1 MSLRKS
7 GLTESK
13 KMLGS
18 KKTLGSKKRGG
29 ATLGR
34 PVPPILIPP
43 KASFQSIEKTTGF
56 QMVRHQADAFEA
68 PFSRVDTKWVKTE
81 LKVFTDEEIYHLVA
95 PKRTFA
101 RRQANRQPL
110 TVEETD
116 KALRLARI
124 AKLAQSVFGDADRAG
139 RWMRKPK
146 TALSGAAPLAYL
158 ASENGARLVEDM
170 LYRIDAGFSF

>member
-1 MSLRKS
+1 MPSKTPFRAFEERS
-7 GLTESK
+7 GLESPF
-13 KMLGS
+13 
-18 KKTLGSKKRGG
+18 
-29 ATLGR
+29 AT
-34 PVPPILIPP
+34 I
-43 KASFQSIEKTTGF
+43 
-56 QMVRHQADAFEA
+56 
-68 PFSRVDTKWVKTE
+68 DTRWVKSRLKAFTE
-81 LKVFTDEEIYHLVA
+81 EEIYYLVA

-124 AKLAQSVFGDADRAG
+124 AELAQSVFGDVDKAG

-146 TALSGAAPLAYL
+146 TSLGGAAPLAYL

>member
-1 MSLRKS
+1 MSLRKL
-7 GLTESK
+7 GLPESK
-13 KMLGS
+13 KS
-18 KKTLGSKKRGG
+18 LGSKKRG
-29 ATLGR
+29 AAARNR
-34 PVPPILIPP
+34 PVKPISTLP
-43 KASFQSIEKTTGF
+43 KANFRTIEETIRF
-56 QMVRHQADAFEA
+56 PIAPRPADVFDA
-68 PFSRVDTKWVKTE
+68 PFAQVDTSWVKNE
-81 LKVFTDEEIYHLVA
+81 LKAFTEEEIYHLVA

-101 RRQANRQPL
+101 RRQANKQPL

-124 AKLAQSVFGDADRAG
+124 AKLAHSVFSDADKAG

-146 TALSGAAPLAYL
+146 TSLGGVAPVTYL

>member
-1 MSLRKS
+1 MSVRKS
-7 GLTESK
+7 ES
-13 KMLGS
+13 LGS
-18 KKTLGSKKRGG
+18 KSPRSKKGGG
-29 ATLGR
+29 AARNR
-34 PVPPILIPP
+34 PVKPISMP
-43 KASFQSIEKTTGF
+43 SKTPF
-56 QMVRHQADAFEA
+56 RAFEERSGA
-68 PFSRVDTKWVKTE
+68 PMVPRQPDALESPFATIDTRWVKSRLRAFTE
-81 LKVFTDEEIYHLVA
+81 EEIYHLVA

-124 AKLAQSVFGDADRAG
+124 AELAQSVFGDVDKAG

-146 TALSGAAPLAYL
+146 TSLGGAAPLAYL

>member
-1 MSLRKS
+1 MKPVGVSPPVNKP
-7 GLTESK
+7 
-13 KMLGS
+13 
-18 KKTLGSKKRGG
+18 
-29 ATLGR
+29 ATALPQGD
-34 PVPPILIPP
+34 VL
-43 KASFQSIEKTTGF
+43 
-56 QMVRHQADAFEA
+56 DA
-68 PFSRVDTKWVKTE
+68 PFARVDTAWIKKELTAFTE
-81 LKVFTDEEIYHLVA
+81 DEIHHLVA

-124 AKLAQSVFGDADRAG
+124 AKLAQSVFGDAEKAG

-146 TALSGAAPLAYL
+146 QSLAGAAPLAYL

-170 LYRIDAGFSF
+170 LYRIDAGFAF

>member
-1 MSLRKS
+1 MKPVGVSPPVNKP
-7 GLTESK
+7 
-13 KMLGS
+13 
-18 KKTLGSKKRGG
+18 
-29 ATLGR
+29 ATALPQGD
-34 PVPPILIPP
+34 V
-43 KASFQSIEKTTGF
+43 F
-56 QMVRHQADAFEA
+56 DA
-68 PFSRVDTKWVKTE
+68 PFARVDTAWVKNELTAFTE
-81 LKVFTDEEIYHLVA
+81 DEIHHLVA

-124 AKLAQSVFGDADRAG
+124 AKLAQSVFGDAEKAG

-146 TALSGAAPLAYL
+146 QSLAGAAPLAYL

-170 LYRIDAGFSF
+170 LYRIDAGFAF

>member
-1 MSLRKS
+1 MSGFPLVPRQPDA
-7 GLTESK
+7 LESPFV
-13 KMLGS
+13 
-18 KKTLGSKKRGG
+18 T
-29 ATLGR
+29 
-34 PVPPILIPP
+34 ID
-43 KASFQSIEKTTGF
+43 TG
-56 QMVRHQADAFEA
+56 
-68 PFSRVDTKWVKTE
+68 WVKSR
-81 LKVFTDEEIYHLVA
+81 LKAFTDDEIYHLVA

-124 AKLAQSVFGDADRAG
+124 AKLAQSVFGDADKAG

-146 TALSGAAPLAYL
+146 TSLGGAAPLAYL